1 MLYVVLV
8 GCAVVLTFAAVG
20 LIAAQRRLVEQRI
33 SEMVARKLACS
44 RDALALEL
52 GDLREE
58 NGVMRNLLLDIAE
71 NEASAKVGSDLPD
84 HVTTKIAENRV
95 ARRRALLGE
104 VDMVLRSH
112 HGIDASM

>member
-33 SEMVARKLACS
+33 SEIVARKLACS
-44 RDALALEL
+44 RDALNLEL
-52 GDLREE
+52 SELREE
-58 NGVMRNLLLDIAE
+58 NSVMRNLLMDIAE
-71 NEASAKVGSDLPD
+71 NEATAKTGGDLPVD
-84 HVTTKIAENRV
+84 VTTRIAENRV

-104 VDMVLRSH
+104 VEMVLRSQRM
-112 HGIDASM
+112 IDASM

>member
-33 SEMVARKLACS
+33 GEIVARKLACG
-44 RDALALEL
+44 RDALTLEL
-52 GDLREE
+52 GALREE

-71 NEASAKVGSDLPD
+71 NEATAKVGSDLPE
-84 HVTTKIAENRV
+84 HVTTKIAENRI

-104 VDMVLRSH
+104 VEMVLRARRTV
-112 HGIDASM
+112 DASM

>member
-33 SEMVARKLACS
+33 NEIVTRKLACS
-44 RDALALEL
+44 RDALSLEL
-52 GDLREE
+52 AELREE

-71 NEASAKVGSDLPD
+71 NEATAKIGSDLPE
-84 HVTTKIAENRV
+84 HVTTKIAENRI

-104 VDMVLRSH
+104 VDMVLQLRRTV
-112 HGIDASM
+112 DASM

>member
-33 SEMVARKLACS
+33 SEIVARKLACS
-44 RDALALEL
+44 REALSLEL
-52 GDLREE
+52 ADLREE

-71 NEASAKVGSDLPD
+71 NEATAKVGSDLPE
-84 HVTTKIAENRV
+84 HVTTKIAEHRL

-104 VDMVLRSH
+104 VEMVLRTRRTV
-112 HGIDASM
+112 DASM

>member
-33 SEMVARKLACS
+33 SEIVARKLACG
-44 RDALALEL
+44 REAMTLEL
-52 GDLREE
+52 TDLREE

-71 NEASAKVGSDLPD
+71 NEATAKVGSDLPET
-84 HVTTKIAENRV
+84 VTTKIAENRI

-104 VDMVLRSH
+104 VEMVLRSRRTV
-112 HGIDASM
+112 DASM

>member
-33 SEMVARKLACS
+33 SDIVAKKLAGS
-44 RDALALEL
+44 RETLAAEVRV
-52 GDLREE
+52 LREE
-58 NGVMRNLLLDIAE
+58 NGVMRNLLMDIAE
-71 NEASAKVGSDLPD
+71 NEATAKVGSDLPE
-84 HVTTKIAENRV
+84 HVTTRIAENRV

-104 VDMVLRSH
+104 VEMVLRSRSMV
-112 HGIDASM
+112 DASM